1 MAARLPGLVASAML
15 AGVAVLYL
23 AIILGEPD
31 PNPAGTVALFAGAM
45 LLAALLAAGGALAH
59 DSYWRRLQ
67 FGIAAA
73 LTFVLAVL
81 GALSIGILFVP
92 SLLLLMYSI
101 GRG

>member
-1 MAARLPGLVASAML
+1 MTARLPGLAAAAML

-31 PNPAGTVALFAGAM
+31 PNPAGTVSLFAGAM
-45 LLAALLAAGGALAH
+45 LIAALLAAGGALAR
-59 DSYWRRLQ
+59 DPYWRRLQ
-67 FGIAAA
+67 FGIATAI
-73 LTFVLAVL
+73 TFVLAVL

-92 SLLLLMYSI
+92 SLLLLMYSL